1 MSGKGEKGGLTTGI
15 TKLYVKKNGYQHSEH
30 QQSEASHVS
39 MQRGKIGNEKATVI
53 STSVSMPKT
62 TTVICVVNCGH
73 DLEI

>member
-1 MSGKGEKGGLTTGI
+1 MSKKMGTNTVNISKV
-15 TKLYVKKNGYQHSEH
+15 KLRMFQCSE
-30 QQSEASHVS
+30 E
-39 MQRGKIGNEKATVI
+39 KIGNEKATVI